1 MRCGIIS
8 ALKDKLKQKVLT
20 RRTNVLTK
28 KENINTRNKETC
40 PHCGK
45 EFIDLEMHLQKCK
58 KNPNN
63 AEKEV
68 KPQFDFIK
76 TVPITDD
83 EAKNFFRDVNDI
95 VMSNMVRLTTARA
108 TGKLNSL
115 NGIVQFMKLIKKRG
129 GFL

>member
-1 MRCGIIS
+1 MRCEIIS
-8 ALKDKLKQKVLT
+8 ALKDKLKQKVLAK
-20 RRTNVLTK
+20 RTNVLTK
-28 KENINTRNKETC
+28 KENITTRNKETC
-40 PHCGK
+40 SHCGK

-63 AEKEV
+63 
-68 KPQFDFIK
+68 FIK

-95 VMSNMVRLTTARA
+95 VISNMVRLTTARA

-115 NGIVQFMKLIKKRG
+115 NGIVQFMELIKKRG
-129 GFL
+129 GFS